1 MRLRVKP
8 DYETEMATRTE
19 MESGAET
26 ETETKPETETETDSG
41 PASVGRCTD
50 INCPKALH
58 KLKRLTIFGSV
69 KVITLTSQ

>member
-1 MRLRVKP
+1 MKP
-8 DYETEMATRTE
+8 DYETEMETKTA

-26 ETETKPETETETDSG
+26 ETATKPETETETETDSG
-41 PASVGRCTD
+41 LASVGRCTD

>member
-1 MRLRVKP
+1 MKP
-8 DYETEMATRTE
+8 DYETEMETKT
-19 MESGAET
+19 GAET

-41 PASVGRCTD
+41 LASVGRCTD

>member
-1 MRLRVKP
+1 MP
-8 DYETEMATRTE
+8 DYETEMETKTE
-19 MESGAET
+19 MEFGAETET
-26 ETETKPETETETDSG
+26 ETETKPETETDSG
-41 PASVGRCTD
+41 LASVGRCTD

>member
-1 MRLRVKP
+1 MRQRVKP
-8 DYETEMATRTE
+8 DYETEMETKTE

-26 ETETKPETETETDSG
+26 ETETKPATETDSG
-41 PASVGRCTD
+41 LASVGRCTD

>member
-1 MRLRVKP
+1 MKP
-8 DYETEMATRTE
+8 DYETEMETKTE
-19 MESGAET
+19 MESGAAT
-26 ETETKPETETETDSG
+26 ETETKPATETETDSG
-41 PASVGRCTD
+41 LASVGRCTD

>member
-8 DYETEMATRTE
+8 DYETEMETNTE
-19 MESGAET
+19 MESGVET

-41 PASVGRCTD
+41 LASVGRCTD

>member
-8 DYETEMATRTE
+8 DYETEMETKTE

-41 PASVGRCTD
+41 LASVGRCTD

>member
-1 MRLRVKP
+1 MKP
-8 DYETEMATRTE
+8 DYETEMETKTE

-26 ETETKPETETETDSG
+26 ETETKPATETETDSG
-41 PASVGRCTD
+41 LASVGRCTD

>member
-1 MRLRVKP
+1 MKP
-8 DYETEMATRTE
+8 DYETEMETKSE

-26 ETETKPETETETDSG
+26 ETETKPATETETDSG
-41 PASVGRCTD
+41 LASVGRCTD

>member
-8 DYETEMATRTE
+8 DYETETETKTE

-26 ETETKPETETETDSG
+26 ETETKPATETETDSG
-41 PASVGRCTD
+41 LASVGRCTD

>member
-8 DYETEMATRTE
+8 DHETEMETKTE

-41 PASVGRCTD
+41 LASVGRCTD

>member
-8 DYETEMATRTE
+8 DYETEMETKTE

-26 ETETKPETETETDSG
+26 ETETKPATDSETDSG
-41 PASVGRCTD
+41 LASVGRCTD

>member
-1 MRLRVKP
+1 MRLRVKA
-8 DYETEMATRTE
+8 DYETEMATNTE

-41 PASVGRCTD
+41 LASVGRCTD

>member
-8 DYETEMATRTE
+8 DYETEMETKTE

-26 ETETKPETETETDSG
+26 ETETKPATETDSG
-41 PASVGRCTD
+41 LASVGRCTD

>member
-8 DYETEMATRTE
+8 DYETEMETKTE

-26 ETETKPETETETDSG
+26 ETETKPATETETDSG
-41 PASVGRCTD
+41 LASVGRCTD